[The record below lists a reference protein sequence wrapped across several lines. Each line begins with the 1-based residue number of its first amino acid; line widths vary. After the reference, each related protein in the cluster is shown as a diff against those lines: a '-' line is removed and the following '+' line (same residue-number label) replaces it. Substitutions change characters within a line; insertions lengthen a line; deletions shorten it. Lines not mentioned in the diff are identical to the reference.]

1 MAPRHRFG
9 VLVILV
15 AGLLFGAV
23 YRQTFSIAP
32 SQRVPS
38 VKLQDWEVEVSEEEG
53 PVGILCG
60 GIVEGFLLMFFI
72 LGGCFE
78 DVMVTFAGSSLS
90 V

>member
-1 MAPRHRFG
+1 M
-9 VLVILV
+9 ILV

>member
-1 MAPRHRFG
+1 MAS
-9 VLVILV
+9 V
-15 AGLLFGAV
+15 AGLWFGAV

-32 SQRVPS
+32 SQRVQPS

-78 DVMVTFAGSSLS
+78 DVMVTLAGSSLS

>member
-1 MAPRHRFG
+1 M
-9 VLVILV
+9 ILV

-23 YRQTFSIAP
+23 YRQTFGIAP